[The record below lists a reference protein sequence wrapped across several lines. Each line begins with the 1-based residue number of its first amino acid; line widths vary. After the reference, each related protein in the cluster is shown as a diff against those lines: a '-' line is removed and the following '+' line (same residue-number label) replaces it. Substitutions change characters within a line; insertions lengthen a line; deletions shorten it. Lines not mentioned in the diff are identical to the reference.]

1 MGRVPHCCW
10 SPFMQ
15 IWPAPLVNRHS
26 GSRTPGMWK
35 LCILGQASLD
45 HLLLVSQHFTSA
57 VWPCEEVDFLW
68 TERNQQFFCCIRRA
82 WYFCVNNNTTVANA
96 ANAHRRTLYLEQQ
109 TFRYT
114 CCVASWSYWI
124 NTAEKKRLRR
134 TNTRCDA
141 SCTLLHCSIFTA
153 CILQLCSCPP
163 PPPPSWPL
171 MLTIMNN
178 KTHIKW
184 RANEQQGKSSEVLQ
198 HRTHTNKH
206 IIAISK
212 AHIWIN
218 TTETQ

>member
-109 TFRYT
+109 TSRHLL
-114 CCVASWSYWI
+114 CCKLKLLNKHGREKEVKKDKHPLWCKLHSVA
-124 NTAEKKRLRR
+124 
-134 TNTRCDA
+134 
-141 SCTLLHCSIFTA
+141 LLHIHCLHSSTVF
-153 CILQLCSCPP
+153 L
-163 PPPPSWPL
+163 PSSSSSF
-171 MLTIMNN
+171 LTTDADNY
-178 KTHIKW
+178 
-184 RANEQQGKSSEVLQ
+184 EQ
-198 HRTHTNKH
+198 
-206 IIAISK
+206 
-212 AHIWIN
+212 
-218 TTETQ
+218 